1 MDRDQVWQTIDQE
14 RAGLADLLAD
24 LDPREWEVP
33 SLCAGWRVRDVVAH
47 LTQAHLGVLPAVV
60 ELVRARGDMDR
71 MIHDAAVRQA
81 RLPTDELTRRLRAMV
96 GSRRKV
102 IGLTEM
108 EPLID
113 VLLHGQDIAVPL
125 GRRRPVPTEAAAA
138 AATRVWTTG
147 QPWHARR
154 RLSGLRFTATDTAW
168 SVGDGAEVRGPI
180 AALLMAVTLR
190 PAGLAA
196 LSGEGLAE
204 LRRRLP
210 DAAPAT
216 A

>member
-1 MDRDQVWQTIDQE
+1 MG
-14 RAGLADLLAD
+14 A
-24 LDPREWEVP
+24 P
-33 SLCAGWRVRDVVAH
+33 SLCAGWRVRDVAAH
-47 LTQAHLGVLPAVV
+47 LTQARLGLVPAAVAV
-60 ELVRARGDMDR
+60 VRARGNLDR

-81 RLPTDELTRRLRAMV
+81 RLPVEQYAPRLRAMV

-102 IGLTEM
+102 LGLTEL

-125 GRRRPVPTEAAAA
+125 GRRRPVPTPAAAA
-138 AATRVWTTG
+138 AATRVWSIG
-147 QPWHARR
+147 QPWHARK

-168 SVGDGAEVRGPI
+168 SVGEGAEVRGPI
-180 AALLMAVTLR
+180 AALLMVLTGR

-196 LSGEGLAE
+196 LSGEALVE

-210 DAAPAT
+210 AGAPAT
-216 A
+216 AYRPQVIESPPSTANVWPVT